1 MEKEAPRLVL
11 RGLGKDYY
19 VNKKPF
25 AALKAVSLALPRKGF
40 VSILGPSGCGKT
52 TLLNIIG
59 GLDRSSRGEL
69 IVDGR
74 STSSYKDRDWD
85 AYRNRRLGF
94 VFQNYN
100 LLDYQS
106 ALQNVELPLL
116 LAGMSSSKRK
126 KAALAALRE
135 VGLEEIAGKK
145 PNELSGG
152 QMQRVAI
159 ARALAGNPEIVLADE
174 PTGALDSCSSEIV
187 ANLLKKISER
197 CLVVLVTHNETLA
210 ERFSDRI
217 IKMED
222 GEIVSDSDPLPVED
236 DVPPASKE
244 GKTAMG
250 LWAAVKNSF
259 RNVAAKWGRTIVVSL
274 SSSIG
279 IVGVGLVL
287 ALSTGFSSYTESVES
302 ALASSVPISISKKTI
317 AYQSTGGG
325 SKSGEEYPDDDELY
339 VIRSSGYS
347 YVASTNNLSNEYVSY
362 VKALVQDPELIARNL
377 ASDVVV
383 QRENMNFNI
392 ITSSTVDPTDPDAT
406 FFVLD
411 QAAGAS
417 VGSVT
422 SMVTSAASLPTSVF
436 HPLYGLGTSDD
447 PSGQYDLIYG
457 SFPEKPTDL
466 VLIVDR
472 YNQVDYSTL
481 KALGIVDDSAEG
493 GDAVSF
499 ADLVE
504 KKTYKAYLRK
514 DFYGDEPK
522 FSYSDQV
529 YDNVKVTYD
538 PVSGKFEVTSSGIV
552 TKEME
557 AYVAPGNTSDS
568 YKNFYFDD
576 SHNPIELR
584 IVGVV
589 RPSRNSVITT
599 MPSSIGYLPSLED
612 LFLEEDNEAISEMRS
627 MQAGNWYV
635 PAVNYDREDGLEAL
649 QAFFDSLGDFLSG
662 SAVTA
667 SSLSSLVDQLSD
679 LLAYRSFFTY
689 ETYISGTN
697 ILNPDLLT
705 PYGMLAYS
713 RRVGADYE
721 EDDVAA
727 LVDPILAGD
736 ASNVPALLA
745 AFLSPNFF
753 ASAPGAI
760 DAMDVIA
767 YSEAY
772 SLVTS
777 ILVFPSSLTTKAEL
791 RSYLEAYNEG
801 RPSSEQVTFLDAM
814 GDFTDGLANLVTII
828 SVVLVIFASISLVVS
843 SLMMAV
849 ITYVSVLER
858 TREIG
863 ILRACGARKRDVSTL
878 FETECFLVGGI
889 AGLLGVLFAYLLS
902 LPLNVIVRS
911 LFSSVIA
918 LPDMAVLSP
927 WIAVALVAS
936 AIVLAL
942 IAGFIPSRLAAKKDP
957 AKAIRSEQ

>member
-19 VNKKPF
+19 VNRKPF
-25 AALKAVSLALPRKGF
+25 AALKSVSLALPQTGF

-52 TLLNIIG
+52 TLLNVVG
-59 GLDRSSRGEL
+59 GLDRASRGEL
-69 IVDGR
+69 LVDGR

-85 AYRNRRLGF
+85 AYRNKRLGF

-106 ALQNVELPLL
+106 ALLNVELPLL
-116 LAGMSSSKRK
+116 LSGMPASERK
-126 KAALAALRE
+126 KAALEALRE
-135 VGLEEIAGKK
+135 VGLEEIAHKK

-159 ARALAGNPEIVLADE
+159 ARALAGKPEIVLADE
-174 PTGALDSCSSEIV
+174 PTGALDSRSSEIV
-187 ANLLKKISER
+187 ADLLKKISER
-197 CLVVLVTHNETLA
+197 CLVVLVTHNEALA
-210 ERFSDRI
+210 ERYSDRI

-236 DVPPASKE
+236 DVSMASKE
-244 GKTAMG
+244 GRTSMG
-250 LWAAVKNSF
+250 LWAAMKNSF
-259 RNVAAKWGRTIVVSL
+259 RNVAAKWGRTLVVSL

-287 ALSTGFSSYTESVES
+287 ALSTGFSSYTNSVES
-302 ALASSVPISISKKTI
+302 ALASSIPISISKKTL

-325 SKSGEEYPDDDELY
+325 SKSGEEYPDDEELY
-339 VIRSSGYS
+339 VIRNSGYS

-362 VKALVQDPELIARNL
+362 VRALTQDPELIARNL

-392 ITSSTVDPTDPDAT
+392 ITSSTLDPNDPDAK

-411 QAAGAS
+411 QGAGAS
-417 VGSVT
+417 VGSLT

-436 HPLYGLGTSDD
+436 HPLYGLGTSED
-447 PSGQYDLIYG
+447 PSSQYDLIYG
-457 SFPEKPTDL
+457 SYPQKPTDL

-493 GDAVSF
+493 GDAISF
-499 ADLVE
+499 ADLLE
-504 KKTYKAYLRK
+504 KKTYKAYLRQ
-514 DFYGDEPK
+514 DFYGSEPE
-522 FSYSDQV
+522 FTYTDQV

-538 PVSGKFEVTSSGIV
+538 PLAEKFEVTSSGIV
-552 TKEME
+552 TKEMK
-557 AYVAPGNTSDS
+557 AYVAPGNTSAS
-568 YKNFYFDD
+568 YKEFYFDD

-589 RPSRNSVITT
+589 RPSQSSVITT
-599 MPSSIGYLPSLED
+599 MPSSVGYLPSLED
-612 LFLEEDNEAISEMRS
+612 LFLEEDNDSIADMRS
-627 MQAGNWYV
+627 MQGSNWYV
-635 PAVNYDREDGLEAL
+635 PARNYDKVDGLEAL
-649 QAFFDSLGDFLSG
+649 QSFFDSLGSLSSG
-662 SAVTA
+662 LTSAT
-667 SSLSSLVDQLSD
+667 LSSLVDQLAD

-689 ETYISGTN
+689 ESYISGSS
-697 ILNPDLLT
+697 IQNPDLLT

-727 LVDPILAGD
+727 LVDPILSGD
-736 ASNVPALLA
+736 MSNVPALFS
-745 AFLSPNFF
+745 AFLASGFF
-753 ASAPGAI
+753 APTPDAI
-760 DAMDVIA
+760 DAMDIIA

-791 RSYLEAYNEG
+791 RSYLEAYNIG
-801 RPSSEQVTFLDAM
+801 RPASEQVTFLDAM
-814 GDFTDGLANLVTII
+814 GDFTDGLASLVTII

-889 AGLLGVLFAYLLS
+889 AGLFGVLFAYLLS
-902 LPLNVIVRS
+902 IPLNVIVRT

-927 WIAVALVAS
+927 WIALALVAS

-942 IAGFIPSRLAAKKDP
+942 AAGFVPSRLAAKKDP